1 MNERPVSLEGRWDIL
16 YRDYP
21 EVYDAFARIP
31 KRPDML
37 EVLNE
42 RFGFAGKVIVDV
54 GSGTGLSTFQLARW
68 AALVIGI
75 EPEDAMR
82 AVALRELAALGL
94 ANVRFERGDA
104 EHIPLHD
111 GYADA
116 AVGITQA
123 NGDPRRVCAE
133 MERVVRDGGVVLHC
147 DVAPGW
153 YGGELETVITG
164 QPRNENLNPI
174 WPGGILPSL
183 GYSFFDTFMD
193 QDYDSVEHMVNTYGF
208 IHGAQAIDYI
218 REHQI
223 TSIRWKFRTHWKIVV
238 RLPR

>member
-1 MNERPVSLEGRWDIL
+1 MRERPVSLEGRWDIL

-31 KRPDML
+31 KRPDTL

-42 RFGFAGKVIVDV
+42 RFGFGGQVIVDV
-54 GSGTGLSTFQLARW
+54 GSGTGLSTLQLARW

-75 EPEDAMR
+75 EPQEAMR
-82 AVALRELAALGL
+82 SLALREASALGL

-104 EHIPLHD
+104 EHIPLPD
-111 GYADA
+111 NYADA
-116 AVGITQA
+116 ATGITQA

-153 YGGELETVITG
+153 YGGELEPVITG
-164 QPRNENLNPI
+164 EPRNEDLNPI
-174 WPGGILPSL
+174 WPGDILPSL
-183 GYSFFDTFMD
+183 GYDYFDTYMD

-208 IHGAQAIDYI
+208 IHGMRAIDYI
-218 REHQI
+218 RANGI
-223 TSIRWKFRTHWKIVV
+223 TSVRWKFRTHWKRV
-238 RLPR
+238 RHKP